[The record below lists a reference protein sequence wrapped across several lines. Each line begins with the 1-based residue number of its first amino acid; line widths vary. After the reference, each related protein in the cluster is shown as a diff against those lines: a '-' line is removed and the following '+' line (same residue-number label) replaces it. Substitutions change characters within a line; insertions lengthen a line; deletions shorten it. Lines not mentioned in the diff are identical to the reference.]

1 MPLLRVFQNCPA
13 KASLIPPL
21 FLRKRRS
28 LRRPCRYGGA
38 WQAIA
43 AEQEAL
49 REKKKIEAS
58 KEATH
63 ANSLKEVAIQKRKR
77 AQYLG

>member
-1 MPLLRVFQNCPA
+1 MFN
-13 KASLIPPL
+13 
-21 FLRKRRS
+21 FF
-28 LRRPCRYGGA
+28 YTFT
-38 WQAIA
+38 AIA